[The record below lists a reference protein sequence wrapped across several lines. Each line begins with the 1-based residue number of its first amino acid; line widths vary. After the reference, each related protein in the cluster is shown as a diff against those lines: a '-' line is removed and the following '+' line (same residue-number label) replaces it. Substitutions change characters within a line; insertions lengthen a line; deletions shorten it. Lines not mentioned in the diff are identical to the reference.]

1 MSASKFEF
9 GRTMNEMII
18 DDIISDILYNINI
31 EMFKNEV
38 SNEILEKAVY
48 YKKIL
53 TNNMYD
59 YETFN
64 VYIKKIIIYWSDEVL
79 TDKFIN
85 LLSEFEKE
93 FLKYKT
99 IKQKEIINFAM
110 EYDAKN
116 LFKSMEKLSF
126 KPKKT
131 IKKPQSKKLTSLF
144 SSSCSV
150 E

>member
-1 MSASKFEF
+1 MNSSKFEF

-18 DDIISDILYNINI
+18 DDIVSDILYNMNI

-38 SNEILEKAVY
+38 SNEILEKVVY
-48 YKKIL
+48 FKKIL
-53 TNNMYD
+53 TDNIYD

-64 VYIKKIIIYWSDEVL
+64 IYIKKINIKWSDEIL
-79 TDKFIN
+79 TDKFID
-85 LLSEFEKE
+85 LLSQFEQE
-93 FLKYKT
+93 FLKYKAN
-99 IKQKEIINFAM
+99 KEKEIINFAM
-110 EYDAKN
+110 EHDAKI

-131 IKKPQSKKLTSLF
+131 IKKLQSNKLTALF
-144 SSSCSV
+144 SGCSI

>member
-1 MSASKFEF
+1 MFTSKFE
-9 GRTMNEMII
+9 RTMIKMII
-18 DDIISDILYNINI
+18 DEILYNINI

-53 TNNMYD
+53 TDNIYD

-64 VYIKKIIIYWSDEVL
+64 IYIKKIVTYWSDEIL

-93 FLKYKT
+93 FEKYK
-99 IKQKEIINFAM
+99 KNKEKEIINFAI
-110 EYDAKN
+110 EHDAKN

-131 IKKPQSKKLTSLF
+131 IKKL
-144 SSSCSV
+144 
-150 E
+150 

>member
-1 MSASKFEF
+1 
-9 GRTMNEMII
+9 MNEMII

>member
-79 TDKFIN
+79 TNKFIN

>member
-1 MSASKFEF
+1 MSDSKFEF
-9 GRTMNEMII
+9 GLTMNQMII

-38 SNEILEKAVY
+38 SNEVLEKAVY

-53 TNNMYD
+53 TDNVYD

-64 VYIKKIIIYWSDEVL
+64 IYVKKIIIYWSDEVL
-79 TDKFIN
+79 TEKFTN
-85 LLSEFEKE
+85 LISEFEKE
-93 FLKYKT
+93 FVKYK
-99 IKQKEIINFAM
+99 INKEKEIINFAM
-110 EYDAKN
+110 EHDAKH

-131 IKKPQSKKLTSLF
+131 IKKLQSKRLTLLF
-144 SSSCSV
+144 SSCSI

>member
-18 DDIISDILYNINI
+18 DDIISDILYNMNI

-38 SNEILEKAVY
+38 SNEILEKVVY
-48 YKKIL
+48 FKKIL
-53 TNNMYD
+53 TDNIYD

-64 VYIKKIIIYWSDEVL
+64 IYIKKINIKWSDEIL
-79 TDKFIN
+79 TDKFID
-85 LLSEFEKE
+85 LLSQFEQE
-93 FLKYKT
+93 FLKYK
-99 IKQKEIINFAM
+99 KNKEKEIINFAM
-110 EYDAKN
+110 DHDAKI

-131 IKKPQSKKLTSLF
+131 IKKLQSNKLTALF
-144 SSSCSV
+144 SGCSI

>member
-1 MSASKFEF
+1 
-9 GRTMNEMII
+9 
-18 DDIISDILYNINI
+18 
-31 EMFKNEV
+31 
-38 SNEILEKAVY
+38 
-48 YKKIL
+48 
-53 TNNMYD
+53 MYD

-93 FLKYKT
+93 FIKYKT
-99 IKQKEIINFAM
+99 IKEKEIINFAM
-110 EYDAKN
+110 EHDAKN

-126 KPKKT
+126 NPKKT
-131 IKKPQSKKLTSLF
+131 IKKLQSKRLTPLF
-144 SSSCSV
+144 SKFSI

>member
-1 MSASKFEF
+1 MSATKFKF
-9 GRTMNEMII
+9 GRTMNEIII

-53 TNNMYD
+53 TNNIYD

-64 VYIKKIIIYWSDEVL
+64 IYIKKINIKWSDEIL

-93 FLKYKT
+93 FIKYKT
-99 IKQKEIINFAM
+99 IKEKEIINFAM
-110 EYDAKN
+110 EHDAKN

-131 IKKPQSKKLTSLF
+131 IKKPQSKNLISLF

>member
-1 MSASKFEF
+1 MNSSKFEF

-18 DDIISDILYNINI
+18 DDIISDILYNMNI

-48 YKKIL
+48 FKKIL
-53 TNNMYD
+53 TDNIYD

-64 VYIKKIIIYWSDEVL
+64 IYIKKINIKWSDEIL
-79 TDKFIN
+79 TDKFID
-85 LLSEFEKE
+85 LLSQFEQE
-93 FLKYKT
+93 FLKYKAN
-99 IKQKEIINFAM
+99 KEKEIINFAM
-110 EYDAKN
+110 EHDAKI

-131 IKKPQSKKLTSLF
+131 IKKLQSNKLTALF
-144 SSSCSV
+144 SGCSI

>member
-1 MSASKFEF
+1 MNSSKFEF

-18 DDIISDILYNINI
+18 DDIISDILYNMNI

-48 YKKIL
+48 FKKIL
-53 TNNMYD
+53 TDNIYD

-64 VYIKKIIIYWSDEVL
+64 IYIKKINIKWSDEIL
-79 TDKFIN
+79 TDKFID
-85 LLSEFEKE
+85 LLSQFEKE
-93 FLKYKT
+93 FLKYKAN
-99 IKQKEIINFAM
+99 KEKEIINFAM
-110 EYDAKN
+110 EHDAKI

-131 IKKPQSKKLTSLF
+131 IKKLQSNKLTALF
-144 SSSCSV
+144 SGCSI